1 MLISCFHV
9 FTESVDPSNTAP
21 TIGFD
26 KQEFKFSNYEVTLY
40 DLGGGRKIRNIWKN
54 YLSEIHAVIYVV
66 DSAAPERFPE
76 VKESLEDLLTQEK
89 VQEKPLLV

>member
-1 MLISCFHV
+1 M
-9 FTESVDPSNTAP
+9 DGSNTAP

-26 KQEFKFSNYEVTLY
+26 KQEFTFANYEITLY

-54 YLSEIHAVIYVV
+54 YLSEIYGIVYVV

-76 VKESLEDLLTQEK
+76 VKESLEDLLSHEK
-89 VQEKPLLV
+89 VKEKPLLV